1 MRCYLAGPY
10 ASHITSK
17 DDAVWAATRSLV
29 SLRGFLRP
37 VLHVDEVITRDN
49 CIWSPLIQG
58 HFILYDKQGQWDE
71 KLALNWCLYC
81 LEFKGFDTLVIST
94 TPRKP
99 GYGRNGVDAER
110 QLAERLGY
118 RIMSEVDAANLE

>member
-10 ASHITSK
+10 ASHITGK

-29 SLRGFLRP
+29 ALRGFLRP
-37 VLHVDEVITRDN
+37 VLHVDEVIMRDK
-49 CIWSPLIQG
+49 CIWSPLIHG
-58 HFILYDKQGQWDE
+58 HFILYDKQEQWDE
-71 KLALNWCLYC
+71 ALALNWCLYC